1 MSKDENNTQTV
12 KRVSSESETRF
23 TFPSQ
28 DELADDRVNARNTM
42 RRSTQFRWA
51 MFITALQRFRRSA
64 EQRVRDGE
72 AASPVEAF
80 WYQSDTTITAYMYLV
95 FFTLSGQ
102 TRRRSDLE
110 RDLAVS
116 KPFLRK
122 FTNDGIAAGHFDA
135 DYTLNEASIDLYI
148 DRVNVIFDMPEI
160 RDFADSMHVMT
171 VAESKASRI
180 T

>member
-1 MSKDENNTQTV
+1 MSKTENNSQKV
-12 KRVSSESETRF
+12 KRVSAQSETRF

-28 DELADDRVNARNTM
+28 DELADDRVIARKTM

-72 AASPVEAF
+72 ATSSVEAF

-95 FFTLSGQ
+95 FYTLSGKN
-102 TRRRSDLE
+102 RSRSDLE
-110 RDLAVS
+110 HDLAVS

-122 FTNDGIAAGHFDA
+122 FTNDGIAAGIFDQH
-135 DYTLNEASIDLYI
+135 YTLNDASIELFI
-148 DRVNVIFDMPEI
+148 DRVDKILDMPEL